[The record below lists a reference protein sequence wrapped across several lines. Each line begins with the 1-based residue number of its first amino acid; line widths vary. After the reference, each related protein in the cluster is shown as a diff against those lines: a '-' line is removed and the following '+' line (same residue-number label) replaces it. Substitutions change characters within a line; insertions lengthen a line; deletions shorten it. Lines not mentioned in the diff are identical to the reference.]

1 MTQLTYE
8 QLTGEQKTAIFL
20 LALGEEGIKSLFEKM
35 SDVEVRR
42 ISMTMARLGHVN
54 AALVKRVLQD
64 FVQQTEAPTLSFDP
78 MKTEQMLQRTLPV
91 DRSETI
97 LDRIKDTMGCDTWD
111 KLGALNPRV
120 VADYLKK
127 EYPQTV
133 AVVLAHMPASAGA
146 KVLDLLPESFALDV
160 MLRLLRLDDVQKDA
174 LSDIE
179 KTLKTDLLDKA
190 EAPQLL
196 RPADKLADIFNQWDG
211 ETAAQM
217 MQALLERQKEAAEQV
232 LSRLFQFTDFAQMD
246 PQSVR
251 CVLQSATENTV
262 VLALYSAPEVVRK
275 ALLQPMSAG
284 VQKRVLAAVQALQDV
299 KENAVVQAQAELVA
313 LAKQLA
319 QEGHIS
325 LPLRSQDNTGKEI
338 S

>member
-64 FVQQTEAPTLSFDP
+64 FVQKTEAPELSFDP

-91 DRSETI
+91 DRSEMI

-133 AVVLAHMPASAGA
+133 AVVLAHMPAAAGA
-146 KVLDLLPESFALDV
+146 KILSLLPESFALDV
-160 MLRLLRLDDVQKDA
+160 ILRMLRLDDVQKEA

-190 EAPQLL
+190 ETPQFL

-211 ETAAQM
+211 ATASQM
-217 MQALLERQKEAAEQV
+217 MQALLDRQKEAAEQV
-232 LSRLFQFTDFAQMD
+232 QSRLFRFDDFAQMD

-251 CVLQSATENTV
+251 CVLQAATEQQV
-262 VLALYSAPEVVRK
+262 VLALYAATDAVRT

-284 VQKRVLAAVQALQDV
+284 VQKRVLEAVQNMTGYATDDI
-299 KENAVVQAQAELVA
+299 AQAQTELVA
-313 LAKQLA
+313 LAKKLA
-319 QEGHIS
+319 QAGRIT
-325 LPLRSQDNTGKEI
+325 LPLHSQDKTGKETL
-338 S
+338 